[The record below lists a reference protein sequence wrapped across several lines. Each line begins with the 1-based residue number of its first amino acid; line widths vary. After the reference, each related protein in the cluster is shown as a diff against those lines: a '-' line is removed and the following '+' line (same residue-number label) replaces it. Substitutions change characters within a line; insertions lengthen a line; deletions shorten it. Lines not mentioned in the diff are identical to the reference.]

1 MQGFDLQVR
10 SIKEAP
16 MSNTAPHN
24 PPFRAEHI
32 GSLLRPPELLKAR
45 ADSVAGRL
53 SAADLR
59 KVEDE
64 HIRKVVAFQD
74 EVGLQSI
81 TDGEYRRGVFYT
93 DFACR
98 GLKGAEMY
106 YESERLFFVDDKGNK
121 IAVPLLRIK
130 GRLQWTAPIHADE
143 LTYTQSLT
151 KHTVKMTLPSPTSIY
166 SVDGRNVSK
175 DAYTDLD
182 SLRADLV
189 DAYRKELPALAA
201 AGCRYVQLDEVP
213 IAMYCDPK
221 RREQIKAGGGNV
233 DDILFNVFPNLINDA
248 LANHPKSIH
257 VAMHLCRGN
266 NQSGWL
272 TEGGYDPVAE
282 MLFNKINVDS
292 YMLEYDTARAGGFAP
307 LRFVPKHKS
316 VVLGIV
322 SSKLPQL
329 ESKDDLKRRIDEAS
343 KYIDLDQLGISPQCG
358 FASTAPGNKLT
369 PDEQHA
375 KLRRV
380 VEVARE
386 VWG

>member
-1 MQGFDLQVR
+1 MGD
-10 SIKEAP
+10 
-16 MSNTAPHN
+16 TAPHN

-45 ADSVAGRL
+45 AENEAGRL
-53 SAADLR
+53 SATELH
-59 KVEDE
+59 KIEDE
-64 HIRKVVAFQD
+64 QIRKAVAFQE

-98 GLKGAEMY
+98 GLKGAEVY
-106 YESERLFFVDDKGNK
+106 YESERMFFVDDRGNK
-121 IAVPLLRIK
+121 IAVPLLKIN
-130 GRLQWTAPIHADE
+130 GRLHWSAPIHADE
-143 LTYTQSLT
+143 FKFTQSLT
-151 KHTVKMTLPSPTSIY
+151 KQTVKMTIPSPTSIH
-166 SVDGRNVSK
+166 SVDGRYVTK
-175 DAYTDLD
+175 EAYSDLD
-182 SLRADLV
+182 ALRADVV
-189 DAYRKELPALAA
+189 DAYQKELPALAA

-213 IAMYCDPK
+213 IAIACDP
-221 RREQIKAGGGNV
+221 RRQAQINTGGRNA
-233 DDILFNVFPNLINDA
+233 DDILYNVYPNLINDA
-248 LANHPKSIH
+248 IANHPKSIH
-257 VAMHLCRGN
+257 IAMHLCRGN

-282 MLFNKINVDS
+282 MLFNQINVDS
-292 YMLEYDTARAGGFAP
+292 YMLEYDTARAGTFAP

-322 SSKLPQL
+322 SSKLPLL

-358 FASTAPGNKLT
+358 FASTAPGNKLSF
-369 PDEQHA
+369 DEQA
-375 KLRRV
+375 DKLRRV

>member
-1 MQGFDLQVR
+1 LIGLPR
-10 SIKEAP
+10 RKERH
-16 MSNTAPHN
+16 MSNIAPHN

-45 ADSVAGRL
+45 ADKEAGRIT
-53 SAADLR
+53 AADLR
-59 KVEDE
+59 KIEDE
-64 HIRKVVAFQD
+64 QIRKVVAFQE

-106 YESERLFFVDDKGNK
+106 YESERMFFIDDKGNK
-121 IAVPLLRIK
+121 IPVPLLKIT
-130 GRLQWTAPIHADE
+130 GRLQWTTPIHADE
-143 LTYTQSLT
+143 FKFTRSLT
-151 KHTVKMTLPSPTSIY
+151 KRTVKMTIPSPTSIH
-166 SVDGRNVSK
+166 SVDGHYVSK
-175 DAYTDLD
+175 EAYTDLD
-182 SLRADLV
+182 ALRADV
-189 DAYRKELPALAA
+189 VNAYQKELPALAA
-201 AGCRYVQLDEVP
+201 AGCRYVQIDEVP
-213 IAMYCDPK
+213 IALYCDP
-221 RREQIKAGGGNV
+221 RRRAQMNTGGRSA
-233 DDILFNVFPNLINDA
+233 DDILYKLFPNLINDA
-248 LANHPKSIH
+248 LANHPKSMH
-257 VAMHLCRGN
+257 LAMHLCRGN

-282 MLFNKINVDS
+282 MLFNQINVDS
-292 YMLEYDTARAGGFAP
+292 YMLEYDTERAGTFAP

-316 VVLGIV
+316 VTLGIV
-322 SSKLPQL
+322 SSKLPKL
-329 ESKDDLKRRIDEAS
+329 ESKDELKRRIDEAA

-369 PDEQHA
+369 PGEQRA

-380 VEVARE
+380 VEVAQE

>member
-1 MQGFDLQVR
+1 M
-10 SIKEAP
+10 A
-16 MSNTAPHN
+16 NTAPHN

-32 GSLLRPPELLKAR
+32 GSLLRPPQLLKAR
-45 ADSVAGRL
+45 ADNEDGRL

-64 HIRKVVAFQD
+64 HIRNVVAFQE
-74 EVGLQSI
+74 EVGLESI

-106 YESERLFFVDDKGNK
+106 YESERMFFVDDKGNK
-121 IAVPLLRIK
+121 IAVPLLKIT
-130 GRLQWTAPIHADE
+130 GRLRWTAPIHADE
-143 LTYTQSLT
+143 FKFTQSLT
-151 KHTVKMTLPSPTSIY
+151 KRTVKMTLPSPTSIY
-166 SVDGRNVSK
+166 SVDGHNVSK
-175 DAYTDLD
+175 DAYPNRDQ
-182 SLRADLV
+182 LRTDLV
-189 DAYRKELPALAA
+189 DAYQKELPALAA

-213 IAMYCDPK
+213 IAVYCDPT
-221 RREQIKAGGGNV
+221 RREQISASGGNV

-272 TEGGYDPVAE
+272 TEGGYDHVAE

-292 YMLEYDTARAGGFAP
+292 YMLEYDTERAGTFAP

-343 KYIDLDQLGISPQCG
+343 KYIDVDQLGLSPQCG

-369 PDEQHA
+369 PDEQRA

-380 VEVARE
+380 VEVAHE

>member
-1 MQGFDLQVR
+1 
-10 SIKEAP
+10 

-45 ADSVAGRL
+45 ADKEAGRIT
-53 SAADLR
+53 AADLR
-59 KVEDE
+59 KAEDE
-64 HIRKVVAFQD
+64 QIRKVVAFQE

-106 YESERLFFVDDKGNK
+106 YESERMFFIDDKGNK
-121 IAVPLLRIK
+121 IPVPLLKIT
-130 GRLQWTAPIHADE
+130 GRLQWTTPIHADE
-143 LTYTQSLT
+143 FKFTRSLT
-151 KHTVKMTLPSPTSIY
+151 KRTVKMTIPSPTSIH
-166 SVDGRNVSK
+166 SVDGHYVSK
-175 DAYTDLD
+175 EAYTDLD
-182 SLRADLV
+182 ALRADV
-189 DAYRKELPALAA
+189 VNAYQKELPALAA
-201 AGCRYVQLDEVP
+201 AGCRYVQIDEVP
-213 IAMYCDPK
+213 IALYCDP
-221 RREQIKAGGGNV
+221 RRRAQMNTGGRSA
-233 DDILFNVFPNLINDA
+233 DDILYKLFPNLINDA
-248 LANHPKSIH
+248 LANHPKSMH
-257 VAMHLCRGN
+257 LAMHLCRGN

-282 MLFNKINVDS
+282 MLFNQINVDS
-292 YMLEYDTARAGGFAP
+292 YMLEYDTERAGTFAP

-316 VVLGIV
+316 VTLGIV
-322 SSKLPQL
+322 SSKLPKL
-329 ESKDDLKRRIDEAS
+329 ESKDELKRRIDEAA

-369 PDEQHA
+369 FDEQGA

-380 VEVARE
+380 VEVAQE